1 MQKGKVYE
9 ENNVIGFDIFYG
21 IAFWVFSRSSSI
33 LDPNFISVRQVMNG
47 SKTSVI
53 GERAIIWEYKEEL
66 KTISAEKF
74 DEFLLS
80 EIDGKDYNWFTI
92 GFLEDGTGIVFTGC
106 DISMPVYGDLTA
118 EGMISETIGFIT
130 RSEDNGT
137 VTFEYS
143 ES

>member
-1 MQKGKVYE
+1 MRKIILLVLISFTVLLFGCSAGQ
-9 ENNVIGFDIFYG
+9 
-21 IAFWVFSRSSSI
+21 ASI

-66 KTISAEKF
+66 KNISAEKF

>member
-1 MQKGKVYE
+1 MKKIMLLVLISFTILLFGCSASQ
-9 ENNVIGFDIFYG
+9 D
-21 IAFWVFSRSSSI
+21 SI
-33 LDPNFISVRQVMNG
+33 LNPNFISVRQIMNG
-47 SKTSVI
+47 SETSVI

-66 KTISAEKF
+66 KTVSAKKF

-118 EGMISETIGFIT
+118 EGMISETIGLIT
-130 RSEDNGT
+130 RQESNGT
-137 VTFEYS
+137 VTFNYS
-143 ES
+143 AS